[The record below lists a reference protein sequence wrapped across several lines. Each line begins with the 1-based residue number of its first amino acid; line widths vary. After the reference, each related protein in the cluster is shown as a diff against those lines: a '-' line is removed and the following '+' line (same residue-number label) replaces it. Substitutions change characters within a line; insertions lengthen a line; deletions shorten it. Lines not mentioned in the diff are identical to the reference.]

1 MRVGKDRVVA
11 IDYTIRD
18 VDGSLVESTVGTK
31 PFVYLHGY
39 DQIVPG
45 IESAIAG
52 RDAGSS
58 LDVALSPVE
67 AYGERDPGAVIT
79 LPKRAFSLGDPPEV
93 GDLYRARRPDGQP
106 VIFTVLDVT
115 PDAVVIDA
123 NHPLAG
129 KTLHVH
135 VQILSVRESTELE
148 RQHEHVHPDAAPAHE
163 LLA

>member
-1 MRVGKDRVVA
+1 MRVDKDRVVA

-18 VDGSLVESTVGTK
+18 VDGSVVESTVGAK
-31 PFVYLHGY
+31 PFIYLHGY

-45 IESAIAG
+45 IETAVEGRNAG
-52 RDAGSS
+52 TS
-58 LDVALSPVE
+58 LEVALSPIE
-67 AYGERDPGAVIT
+67 AYGERDPAAVLT
-79 LPKRAFSLGDPPEV
+79 LPRRAFAFGDPPEV
-93 GDLYRARRPDGQP
+93 GDLYRARRPDGRP

-115 PDAVVIDA
+115 TEAVVIDA

-135 VQILSVRESTELE
+135 VQILSVRAATSEE
-148 RQHEHVHPDAAPAHE
+148 RRHEHVHPDATSSQE

>member
-1 MRVGKDRVVA
+1 MRVAKDRVVA

-18 VDGSLVESTVGTK
+18 SDGAVVESTVGAK

-45 IESAIAG
+45 IETAVAG
-52 RDAGSS
+52 RDAGASME
-58 LDVALSPVE
+58 VALSPVE
-67 AYGERDPGAVIT
+67 AYGERDPTAVLT
-79 LPKRAFSLGDPPEV
+79 LPRRAFALGDPPEV

-115 PDAVVIDA
+115 SESVVIDA

-129 KTLHVH
+129 KALHVH
-135 VQILSVRESTELE
+135 VQILSVRESTEVE
-148 RQHEHVHPDAAPAHE
+148 RRHEHVHLDAAPAHE